1 MTRVTDECGAPEYG
15 WGATLHCPNPLTWLE
30 QGEEGCPG
38 SHKASWLLFQI
49 LFGEGGATNE
59 AF

>member
-15 WGATLHCPNPLTWLE
+15 WGATLHCPNPLTWPE
-30 QGEEGCPG
+30 QGEEGAALG
-38 SHKASWLLFQI
+38 HTKLLGFCSKYC
-49 LFGEGGATNE
+49 LERGGTNE